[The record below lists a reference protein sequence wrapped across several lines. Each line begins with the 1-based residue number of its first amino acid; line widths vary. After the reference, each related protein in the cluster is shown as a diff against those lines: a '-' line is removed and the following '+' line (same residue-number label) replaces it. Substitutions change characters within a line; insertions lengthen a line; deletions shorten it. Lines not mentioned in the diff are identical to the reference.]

1 MRVTAT
7 LYIDVISSWCFWGE
21 PAWAELKKR
30 YAGQVEFNWKIA
42 LMDEAGMPKSRAQ
55 IEWYYRRSGMLMRSP
70 FMLNTDWFTPGVS
83 EFLAPNLVAEA
94 ARDLGVTDDRVRL
107 ALSAAGLRERCP
119 VTELEVAAEV
129 GANAGGLDRARLL
142 DCARSA
148 EIEKRIRASTAEWQ
162 AMQVTQR
169 PTIVFD
175 TEIGDRAV
183 FSGFARVAPLAT
195 ALDSMLEDA
204 VAYAAHEAHFGSPP
218 A

>member
-7 LYIDVISSWCFWGE
+7 LYLDVISSWCFWGE

-55 IEWYYRRSGMLMRSP
+55 IEWYYRRSGMLMRSA

-107 ALSAAGLRERCP
+107 ALSAAGLRERRP

-142 DCARSA
+142 DRARSA
-148 EIEKRIRASTAEWQ
+148 EIERRIRASTAEWQ

-183 FSGFARVAPLAT
+183 FSGFARVVPLAT